1 MISAIVFDMDGVIV
15 DTEYLDYQLQSEY
28 ILSISKNSTPLTK
41 EDFSSLV
48 GRSGFDLQKRINQLA
63 CTNLSSED
71 FEVAFQQIERHKYHP
86 ETVVPIFRKDTVAI
100 LEWAKSQDI
109 KLAVA
114 SSSPLD
120 AILTVLDVCQIRHY
134 FDRVTSGESFKE
146 SKPNPEIYLHTL
158 QSLSVEANEAIA
170 IEDSP
175 SGIAAAKA
183 AGMRVLAYKEE
194 RMLIDQSGADH
205 ILDGMS
211 EIYSWL
217 KKEVN
222 KAGIN

>member
-15 DTEYLDYQLQSEY
+15 DTEYLDFQLQSDY
-28 ILSISKNSTPLTK
+28 ILSISNNPTPLTK

-48 GRSGFDLQKRINQLA
+48 GRSGVDLHRRINQLA
-63 CTNLSSED
+63 CTTLGPED
-71 FEVAFQQIERHKYHP
+71 FNAIFQQIDRQKYHP
-86 ETVVPIFRKDTVAI
+86 ETISPIFRKEMVQI
-100 LEWAKSQDI
+100 LDWAKSQGI

-114 SSSPLD
+114 SSSPLT
-120 AILTVLDVCQIRHY
+120 AILTVLDTCKIRHY
-134 FDRVTSGESFKE
+134 FDMVTSGESFKE

-158 QSLSVEANEAIA
+158 RSLSVNANEALA

-194 RMLIDQSGADH
+194 RMLIDQSGADV

-217 KKEVN
+217 KKEAK
-222 KAGIN
+222 KA